1 MDDVELIALAQAP
14 AQEAGKH
21 AGEPEPTGVH
31 GPAAAAPVDLS
42 KVEVAVDDMIAHL
55 ETEAVQAQA
64 SLDADANRARMKAA
78 LWAGVR
84 TAAQSAA
91 SVLAVAVVPSTIT
104 AWGDL
109 VSVWQAVLFA
119 VLAAAAVGLVAG
131 LVAFLQWIGGA
142 PVSAVRATLAADRA
156 ERGAI
161 PVEESARIHQR
172 IMGVAEAHDA
182 G

>member
-14 AQEAGKH
+14 AQEPGKH
-21 AGEPEPTGVH
+21 AGEPEPVDPHAPEGAV
-31 GPAAAAPVDLS
+31 PVDLS
-42 KVEVAVDDMIAHL
+42 KVEAAVDDMIAHL
-55 ETEAVQAQA
+55 EVEAGQAQA
-64 SLDADANRARMKAA
+64 VLDDDANRARMKAA

-84 TAAQSAA
+84 TAAQAAA
-91 SVLAVAVVPSTIT
+91 SALMVAVIPSTIT

-131 LVAFLQWIGGA
+131 LVAFLQWIGGT
-142 PVSAVRATLAADRA
+142 PVSAARATLAADRA
-156 ERGAI
+156 ERGVI
-161 PVEESARIHQR
+161 PADESARIHRR
-172 IMGVAEAHDA
+172 IMGVAEAHDV